1 MPVEQNLNKILKEM
15 WRIDEVLI
23 SGKSITDTEKEF
35 FNNNLPT
42 IKNYYESNNKYWG
55 SREILD

>member
-1 MPVEQNLNKILKEM
+1 M